1 MSFQQ
6 EQTLVRLR
14 RRASSLWFSYL
25 VLALVS
31 AVLTWASLRQLDTWI
46 AYSIYA
52 ACGLTLLF
60 FWLIPAWRFASNY
73 TDVTTARVI
82 VHGGMFGQV
91 KRDIQLSA
99 VTGIEHQRGKGVS
112 ISVGEGEP
120 VLLASVSSPK
130 ALAEALRKTLAK

>member
-6 EQTLVRLR
+6 EQTLVRVR
-14 RRASSLWFSYL
+14 RRASSLWLSYL
-25 VLALVS
+25 VLALAS
-31 AVLTWASLRQLDTWI
+31 AVLTWASLRPLETWI
-46 AYSIYA
+46 AYAIYA
-52 ACGLTLLF
+52 ACGLVLLF
-60 FWLIPAWRFASNY
+60 FWLIPAWRFATNY

-82 VHGGMFGQV
+82 VHGGLFGRVRRDVQV
-91 KRDIQLSA
+91 SA
-99 VTGIEHQRGKGVS
+99 ITGIEHLRGKGVS